1 MPAPDKVKYPE
12 RYAAFIEK
20 QKARKGEK
28 RSEKGRKN
36 IRVAM
41 NKFIKENGT
50 EHIRVAMNKFIKENG
65 TEHIRVAMNKFIK
78 ENGTEHI
85 RAAMNKPETRYKVE
99 QTVLNRYGVRNISQ
113 VPEIQSKKNL
123 PEVMRRD
130 EVRKNC
136 SEGQKKG
143 YKYRRY
149 FEENRV
155 KEE

>member
-36 IRVAM
+36 
-41 NKFIKENGT
+41 
-50 EHIRVAMNKFIKENG
+50 
-65 TEHIRVAMNKFIK
+65 IRVAMNKFIK